1 MKIFTTFL
9 LAIVSFTI
17 LSGCDTKSKVAP
29 LKTESADRMTQL
41 KANSPSDAPPKM
53 MADNKA
59 ASGALITTIGGRD
72 QQASLNQA
80 MSEQASAAAAGRK
93 IIRNG
98 ELTIETDSP
107 TDGQHNITSI
117 AESQGGFVVSSEF
130 KHNEG
135 ANQSKP
141 SQTVIVVVRVP
152 SPQFAATL
160 DQIRG
165 IGGRVIQEKVTGQD
179 VSEEYLD
186 LEARIRTKKAL
197 ESQFLDI
204 MKQARKVSDALEVQS
219 QLAEVRTEIEQF
231 EGRRRFLENQSAL
244 STITVTLQMPMPLVA
259 ATTTGFGQSI
269 KQAFGD
275 AVDTAASIIL
285 FVIQAVIVLV
295 PIGFLIVLPAWLAWR
310 FLRRRF
316 ELTKKAE
323 PVVESQ

>member
-1 MKIFTTFL
+1 MKIFTTVL
-9 LAIVSFTI
+9 LAIVCFTI
-17 LSGCDTKSKVAP
+17 LSGCDSAMKSQVAP
-29 LKTESADRMTQL
+29 QKLESADRMPPSTT
-41 KANSPSDAPPKM
+41 NSPSDAPPKKL
-53 MADNKA
+53 AD
-59 ASGALITTIGGRD
+59 SGALSSAVITSLGGRD
-72 QQASLNQA
+72 QQVSLNQGIA
-80 MSEQASAAAAGRK
+80 EQASVAAADRK

-98 ELTIETDSP
+98 DLTIETDSP
-107 TDGQHNITSI
+107 IDGQHKITSI
-117 AESQGGFVVSSEF
+117 AESRGGFVVTSEF
-130 KHNEG
+130 KHNEA

-141 SQTVIVVVRVP
+141 TVTVVVRVP

-160 DQIRG
+160 DQIRD
-165 IGGRVIQEKVTGQD
+165 IGGRVIQQKVTGQD

-197 ESQFLDI
+197 ESQFLEI
-204 MKQARKVSDALEVQS
+204 MKQARKVSDALEVQT
-219 QLAEVRTEIEQF
+219 QLADVRTEIERF

-295 PIGFLIVLPAWLAWR
+295 PIAVLIGLPVWLAWR
-310 FLRRRF
+310 VLRRRF

>member
-9 LAIVSFTI
+9 LAIVSITI
-17 LSGCDTKSKVAP
+17 LSGCDSAMKVAP
-29 LKTESADRMTQL
+29 QKSDSADRIPQS
-41 KANSPSDAPPKM
+41 KVSSPSDAQPKM
-53 MADNKA
+53 AGD
-59 ASGALITTIGGRD
+59 SGALSSAVITSVGGRGE
-72 QQASLNQA
+72 QVSLNQA
-80 MSEQASAAAAGRK
+80 ISEQASAAAADRK

-107 TDGQHNITSI
+107 TDGQHKITSI
-117 AESQGGFVVSSEF
+117 GESQGGFVVSSEF

-160 DQIRG
+160 DQIRD
-165 IGGRVIQEKVTGQD
+165 IGGRVIQEKVTGRD

-197 ESQFLDI
+197 ETQFLEI

-219 QLAEVRTEIEQF
+219 QLADVRTEIERL

-295 PIGFLIVLPAWLAWR
+295 PIGFLIVLPVWLAWR

-323 PVVESQ
+323 PMVESQ